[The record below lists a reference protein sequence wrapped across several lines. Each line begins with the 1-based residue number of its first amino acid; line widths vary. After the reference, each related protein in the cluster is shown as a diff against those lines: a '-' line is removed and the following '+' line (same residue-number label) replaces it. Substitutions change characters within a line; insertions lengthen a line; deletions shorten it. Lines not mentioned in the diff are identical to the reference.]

1 MTWIEIKSEEEA
13 KALLKKFGCFHDACI
28 KEAHLW
34 TQHRVNENLS
44 MSCSGELD
52 TSIKFVVQRQ
62 FRNPSCIELL
72 FEKVTRINIV
82 PSPENYDQIIYE
94 ALIGI
99 EDGEFFWCV
108 DSSETPKGLDSNKDT
123 WIKSKILKWRV
134 ADEMLGPELSYG
146 CT

>member
-1 MTWIEIKSEEEA
+1 MTWIEIKNEEEA
-13 KALLKKFGCFHDACI
+13 KNLMKTFGFFHDACI

-34 TQHRVNENLS
+34 TEHRVNEDLS
-44 MSCSGELD
+44 MSCSGALD

-62 FRNPSCIELL
+62 FRNPSCIEIL
-72 FEKVTRINIV
+72 FEQVTHINIV

-99 EDGEFFWCV
+99 EDGDFFWSV
-108 DSSETPKGLDSNKDT
+108 NSSETPTGLDPREDT

-134 ADEMLGPELSYG
+134 ADEMLGAVLSYG
-146 CT
+146 GT

>member
-13 KALLKKFGCFHDACI
+13 NNLLKEFGYFHDACI

-34 TQHRVNENLS
+34 TQHRVNKNLS
-44 MSCSGELD
+44 MSCSGGLD

-62 FRNPSCIELL
+62 FSNPSCIEML

-99 EDGEFFWCV
+99 EDGEFFWSV
-108 DSSETPKGLDSNKDT
+108 DSSERPKDLNPSRDT

-134 ADEMLGPELSYG
+134 ADEMLGTELSYG

>member
-13 KALLKKFGCFHDACI
+13 TNLLKKFGYFHDACI

-94 ALIGI
+94 ALIGV
-99 EDGEFFWCV
+99 EDGEFFWSV
-108 DSSETPKGLDSNKDT
+108 DSRKNPKNLDSNQDT

-134 ADEMLGPELSYG
+134 ADEMLGSELSYG
-146 CT
+146 ST